1 MNKLKFGPIE
11 EKLEEIV
18 VEGQGCRSDCTR
30 YYWKGNESSKNK
42 KCYKK
47 KLVDAHWSAS
57 R

>member
-30 YYWKGNESSKNK
+30 YYWKGNESSKIRNVIK
-42 KCYKK
+42 RN
-47 KLVDAHWSAS
+47 L
-57 R
+57 